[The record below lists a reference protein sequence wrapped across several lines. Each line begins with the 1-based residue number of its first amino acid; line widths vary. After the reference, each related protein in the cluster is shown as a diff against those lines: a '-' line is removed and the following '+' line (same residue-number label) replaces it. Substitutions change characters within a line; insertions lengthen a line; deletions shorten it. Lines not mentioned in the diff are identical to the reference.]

1 MRILLLA
8 LIALTLPGLAF
19 ARSGDLPGA
28 EAVLDRDV
36 DFIVVGEVHGTVEL
50 PAVFAD
56 MVRLAAA
63 RDRPMIVAI
72 EHTPESQAGLDAYM
86 ASDGGAEARR
96 RLASDAPGW
105 QMPDGR
111 ASTAMFELV
120 EAARALKAGG
130 ADVGLIA
137 FDHWIESGTN
147 ERREAAMAANLVA
160 AWERVPGARVL
171 VLTGLGHADATGFTS
186 AEPPF
191 RSMVQFLPA
200 ERTLSLAFVRGGG
213 ETWGCRRPEATLECL
228 PVVLTARDAPAARGI
243 VLTGERAGFDG
254 IVSTG
259 APFTAS
265 RPFLSQ

>member
-72 EHTPESQAGLDAYM
+72 EHTPESLAGLDAYM

-96 RLASDAPGW
+96 RLALDAPGW
-105 QMPDGR
+105 KMPDGR
-111 ASTAMFELV
+111 MFELV

-130 ADVGLIA
+130 ADVRLVA

-160 AWERVPGARVL
+160 AWERVPGAQVL

-200 ERTLSLAFVRGGG
+200 ERTLSLAFVRSGG

-228 PVVLTARDAPAARGI
+228 PVALTARDAPAARGI
-243 VLTGERAGFDG
+243 VLTDERAGFDG